1 MGELTAVAV
10 GLLLLVAA
18 LVRGSTSTITWLLF
32 RLRLTRVLTACLV
45 LFLVSTLLIHLQDG
59 IGQP

>member
-1 MGELTAVAV
+1 MGELIAVAV

-45 LFLVSTLLIHLQDG
+45 LFLVFTLLIHLNDG
-59 IGQP
+59 IGEP

>member
-1 MGELTAVAV
+1 MDELIAVAI

-18 LVRGSTSTITWLLF
+18 LVRSSTSTITWLLF
-32 RLRLTRVLTACLV
+32 RLRLTRALTACLV
-45 LFLVSTLLIHLQDG
+45 LFLVSVLLIHLQDG